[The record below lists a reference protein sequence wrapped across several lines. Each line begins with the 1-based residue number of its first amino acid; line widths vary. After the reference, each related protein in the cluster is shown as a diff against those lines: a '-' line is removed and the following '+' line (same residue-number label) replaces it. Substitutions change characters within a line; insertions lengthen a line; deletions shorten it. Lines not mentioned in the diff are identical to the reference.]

1 MAKGYAAVD
10 HGGRH
15 YPEQAGR
22 AGTTDVDRR
31 DHWRMRSAGLTTRP
45 SPPEPETSR
54 HPASRRFDGLVAVL
68 SAVFIGGLY
77 LDGWAHV
84 HGHVDQSFF
93 TPWHA
98 VLYSGFLVAAAV
110 IAFTALAGLRRGL
123 PLRESVPTGYELS
136 LLGAA
141 IFLVGGVAD
150 MAWHI
155 VFGIEANVDALFS
168 PTHLVLAIGG
178 ALIVSGPLRSAWR
191 RADADHQPLMPWAAV
206 LSLTVVLSVMTFF
219 LQIAHPL
226 VNPQAS
232 GSAPDLRTFFF
243 FYRQALGVSGV
254 IIQTALV
261 MAFVLLAARRFVL
274 PFGALT
280 AILGLNALALSFL
293 GRHVGGLGGGLSLV
307 PAALVAGLLTD
318 TLYAALR
325 ASRLRNRRLGF
336 RLFAFGVPVVFYLI
350 YFLTLVATTGI
361 WWSIHLW
368 LGSVVVAGITGWL
381 LSYVAIPPTGAPAA
395 SSAGPAWR

>member
-1 MAKGYAAVD
+1 MRVAAPA
-10 HGGRH
+10 G
-15 YPEQAGR
+15 PQAAPGVR
-22 AGTTDVDRR
+22 EPPPGASPAFD
-31 DHWRMRSAGLTTRP
+31 WAAAILT
-45 SPPEPETSR
+45 
-54 HPASRRFDGLVAVL
+54 
-68 SAVFIGGLY
+68 VFFVVGAY

-84 HGHVDQSFF
+84 HGHVDRSFF

-98 VLYSGFLVAAAV
+98 ALYSGFLVVAAV
-110 IAFTALAGLRRGL
+110 IGGTALAGMRRGL

-136 LLGAA
+136 LLGAG

-178 ALIVSGPLRSAWR
+178 ALMASGPLRSAWR
-191 RADADHQPLMPWAAV
+191 RVDAYHQPVMPWAAV
-206 LSLTVVLSVMTFF
+206 LSLTVVLSVITFF

-232 GSAPDLRTFFF
+232 GSVPDLRTFV

-254 IIQTALV
+254 IIQTAVV

-280 AILGLNALALSFL
+280 AILGLNALALSFV
-293 GRHVGGLGGGLSLV
+293 GRQVGGLDGGLGLV
-307 PAALVAGLLTD
+307 PAALVAGLLAD

-325 ASRLRNRRLGF
+325 ASRLRNSQLGF
-336 RLFAFGVPVVFYLI
+336 RLVAFGVPVVFYLI

-361 WWSIHLW
+361 WWSIHLS
-368 LGSVVVAGITGWL
+368 LGSVVLAGITGWL
-381 LSYVAIPPTGAPAA
+381 LSYVAIPPLSAPTEGARR
-395 SSAGPAWR
+395 SGPP

>member
-1 MAKGYAAVD
+1 MGIAALPARPTVPQL
-10 HGGRH
+10 GTPRH
-15 YPEQAGR
+15 
-22 AGTTDVDRR
+22 T
-31 DHWRMRSAGLTTRP
+31 
-45 SPPEPETSR
+45 
-54 HPASRRFDGLVAVL
+54 ASRRFDGLVAIL
-68 SAVFIGGLY
+68 SAFFGAGLY

-84 HGHVDQSFF
+84 HGHVDRSFF

-98 VLYSGFLVAAAV
+98 ALYSGFLVVAAV
-110 IAFTALAGLRRGL
+110 IGGTALAGMRRGL

-136 LLGAA
+136 LLGAG

-168 PTHLVLAIGG
+168 PTHLILAIGG
-178 ALIVSGPLRSAWR
+178 VLMASGPLRSAWR
-191 RADADHQPLMPWAAV
+191 RADAGHEPAMSWAAV
-206 LSLTVVLSVMTFF
+206 LSLTVVLSVITFF

-232 GSAPDLRTFFF
+232 GSVPDLRTFV

-254 IIQTALV
+254 IIQTAVV
-261 MAFVLLAARRFVL
+261 MALVLLAARRFVL

-293 GRHVGGLGGGLSLV
+293 GRQVGGLDGGLSLV
-307 PAALVAGLLTD
+307 PAALVAGLLAD

-325 ASRLRNRRLGF
+325 ASQLRNSQLGF
-336 RLFAFGVPVVFYLI
+336 RLLAFGVPVVFYLV
-350 YFLTLVATTGI
+350 YFLALVATTGI

-368 LGSVVVAGITGWL
+368 LGSVVLAGITGWL
-381 LSYVAIPPTGAPAA
+381 LSYVAIPPPIGVPASGAG
-395 SSAGPAWR
+395 SGAGPAWR